1 LKVFKYS
8 ALDADGSPVDG
19 EHTAA
24 DKENMLSYL
33 RYNDLTPLSVEE
45 VGESEEKPKAKVD
58 KPEETGGMTTKAPP
72 KSSLFQTISR
82 KTTTVFTRQ
91 LATTLHAG
99 LPLLRTISLLHRETS
114 NPQMKSVLGSLGKR
128 LQKGAS
134 LSAAMQDFPK
144 IFDQRYVNLIKVGE
158 MSGDLPHCVG
168 RLAVLMEKEQALA
181 RKVKTAMAYPMFIFI
196 FTSLMTYALVAYL
209 IPLFSPMFLA
219 SGLNIERDYPLTHFL
234 MKVSVLATDPVAMG
248 VGVALIIGL
257 FVGLKVASNKPGGR
271 YAIDRAKLAIP
282 FLGNAIKEVTAARFA
297 RSFSTLLQAGVP
309 LVEALSQVA
318 GASGNEVVSQRVNK
332 VGRSIQGGE
341 KLSDTLKKAAIF
353 PDLLIQMTAIGE
365 EAGSLPDMLERVA
378 DYYDEEVESSIAS
391 MTALLEP
398 GMMVIIGGMVGIF
411 VMGVLLPIL
420 GISSGMENQL

>member
-1 LKVFKYS
+1 LQVFKYS
-8 ALDADGSPVDG
+8 ALDKDGNPVDG

-24 DKENMLSYL
+24 DKENMLEYL
-33 RYNDLTPLSVEE
+33 RYNDLTPLSLEE
-45 VGESEEKPKAKVD
+45 VGQSDD
-58 KPEETGGMTTKAPP
+58 KPPVPKPDEAGAMTSKRKT
-72 KSSLFQTISR
+72 SSSPFQTISG
-82 KTTTVFTRQ
+82 KATTVFTRQ

-114 NPQMKSVLGSLGKR
+114 NVKLKSVLGSLGKR
-128 LQKGAS
+128 LQQGAS
-134 LSAAMQDFPK
+134 LSVAMADFPN
-144 IFDQRYVNLIKVGE
+144 IFDARYVNLIKVGE

-181 RKVKTAMAYPMFIFI
+181 RKVKTALAYPMFILL
-196 FTSLMTYALVAYL
+196 FTTLLTYVLVAYL

-234 MKVSVLATDPVAMG
+234 MKASVLATNPLAMG
-248 VGVALIIGL
+248 IGVILIIAAAL
-257 FVGLKVASNKPGGR
+257 GLKVASKKPAGR
-271 YAIDRAKLAIP
+271 YVIDSAKISIP
-282 FLGNAIKEVTAARFA
+282 FLGNAVREITAARFA
-297 RSFSTLLQAGVP
+297 RSFSTLLHAGVP
-309 LVEALSQVA
+309 LVEALRQVA
-318 GASGNEVVSQRVNK
+318 GASGNEVVSRRVNK

-398 GMMVIIGGMVGIF
+398 SMMIIIGGMVGVF

>member
-1 LKVFKYS
+1 MKVYKYN
-8 ALDADGSPVDG
+8 ALDKDGKPVEG

-45 VGESEEKPKAKVD
+45 VGESEVKPPVPKSEA
-58 KPEETGGMTTKAPP
+58 PEEP
-72 KSSLFQTISR
+72 SSFSSKISNNPFQTVSR

-114 NPQMKSVLGSLGKR
+114 NPQMKMVLGSLGKR

-134 LSAAMQDFPK
+134 LSDAMQDFPN
-144 IFDQRYVNLIKVGE
+144 IFDERFINLVKVGE

-168 RLAVLMEKEQALA
+168 RLAILLEKEQALH
-181 RKVKTAMAYPMFIFI
+181 RKVKTAMAYPMFIFL
-196 FTSLMTYALVAYL
+196 FTTIMTYALVAYL
-209 IPLFSPMFLA
+209 IPLFTPMFLA
-219 SGLNIERDYPLTHFL
+219 SGLDIERDYPLTHFL
-234 MKVSVLATDPVAMG
+234 INASGYATDPVYM
-248 VGVALIIGL
+248 GL
-257 FVGLKVASNKPGGR
+257 FTVAIIFLVVGFKIASKKPGGR
-271 YAIDRAKLAIP
+271 LVIDKVKLSIP
-282 FLGNAIKEVTAARFA
+282 FLGNAVKEVTAARFS
-297 RSFSTLLQAGVP
+297 RSFSTLLQSGVP
-309 LVEALSQVA
+309 LVEALRQVA
-318 GASGNEVVSQRVNK
+318 GASGNEVVAQRVRK

-341 KLSDTLKKAAIF
+341 KLSDTLKKAGIF

-398 GMMVIIGGMVGIF
+398 GMMIIIGGMVGVF

>member
-1 LKVFKYS
+1 LKVYKYS
-8 ALDADGSPVDG
+8 ALDKDGKPVDG

-24 DKENMLSYL
+24 DKENLLSYL
-33 RYNDLTPLSVEE
+33 RFNDLTPLSVEE
-45 VGESEEKPKAKVD
+45 LGESQD
-58 KPEETGGMTTKAPP
+58 KPPVPKDPSSETSATASKFA
-72 KSSLFQTISR
+72 SSPFKTISK

-114 NPQMKSVLGSLGKR
+114 NAQLKAVLGSLGKK

-134 LSAAMQDFPK
+134 LSDAMGDFPN
-144 IFDQRYVNLIKVGE
+144 IFDSRYINLIKVGE

-168 RLAVLMEKEQALA
+168 RLAILMEKEQALA
-181 RKVKTAMAYPMFIFI
+181 RKVKAAMAYPSFIFL
-196 FTSLMTYALVAYL
+196 FTTMMTYALVAYL

-219 SGLNIERDYPLTHFL
+219 SGLDIERDYPLTHML
-234 MKVSVLATDPVAMG
+234 MGASEYATDPFSMG
-248 VGVALIIGL
+248 IVVALIIGFFL
-257 FVGLKVASNKPGGR
+257 TLRIASQKPAGRLVIDKV
-271 YAIDRAKLAIP
+271 KLSIP
-282 FLGNAIKEVTAARFA
+282 FLGNAIKDITAARFA
-297 RSFSTLLQAGVP
+297 RSFSTLLQSGVP
-309 LVEALSQVA
+309 LVEALRQVA
-318 GASGNEVVSQRVNK
+318 GASGNEVVAQRIK
-332 VGRSIQGGE
+332 GVGRSIQGGE
-341 KLSDTLKKAAIF
+341 KLSETLKKADIF

-378 DYYDEEVESSIAS
+378 DYYDEEVEASIAA

-398 GMMVIIGGMVGIF
+398 GMMVIIGGLVGVF